1 LACGKF
7 GQDKR
12 IILTQEGLVEL
23 GNGIRSQYDNV
34 RTFFPELRFIELKRY
49 AKRWAEK
56 YVHTIQRICLY
67 GYVPKRLAV
76 YKEVWPGFAVRY
88 ALVFELLPDVDS
100 KTLKELETATEQHE
114 TMHRGYPTLFDNRFF
129 TVYTDRLADDYY
141 KHWVIFLKE
150 ADKEMP
156 LGVMTNEPYWVLY
169 DARISDET
177 YSDGLRLMAH
187 SNVPSTSLSPEL
199 FPKLD
204 PIEFT
209 QRAQEWIGNSPL
221 INEVYLY
228 LGKGADKQFVLIFMT
243 QDKKKLAASTFWTDS
258 LIPLQQDL
266 LSIYRDSK
274 DFNISK
280 WQLFTLG
287 LEEGLPVEL
296 VRPNHCWSLFRA
308 TDEEA
313 QIQEDKI
320 ESADETVLW
329 VVYSRTREM
338 LLKDVYGHSRCL
350 AKPNF
355 DSVNDN
361 FFAHVFENATKRFT
375 LKDLST
381 KGINLN
387 NKSLHKVVDELGF
400 KGKIKKLFFKVTQGV
415 VVFNN
420 PITRKDLLDTNIVVS
435 KTEFSQIFFV

>member
-34 RTFFPELRFIELKRY
+34 RTFFPELRFIDLKRY

-67 GYVPKRLAV
+67 GYVPKRLAS
-76 YKEVWPGFAVRY
+76 YKEIWPGFAVRY
-88 ALVFELLPDVDS
+88 ALVFELLSDVDN
-100 KTLKELETATEQHE
+100 KTLKELETATEQLE
-114 TMHRGYPTLFDNRFF
+114 TIHLVYPALFDNRFF
-129 TVYTDRLADDYY
+129 AVYTDRPADDYY
-141 KHWVIFLKE
+141 KHWVIFLK
-150 ADKEMP
+150 KEGQASP
-156 LGVMTNEPYWVLY
+156 PGVLTDESYWVLY
-169 DARISDET
+169 DSQNNNEAHD
-177 YSDGLRLMAH
+177 DGLRLGTR
-187 SNVPSTSLSPEL
+187 SNAPSTNLSAEL
-199 FPKLD
+199 FPKLN

-209 QRAQEWIGNSPL
+209 ERVQEWIKKWPL
-221 INEVYLY
+221 IDEVMLY
-228 LGKGADKQFVLIFMT
+228 LSKGAQKDFILVFIT
-243 QDKKKLAASTFWTDS
+243 QDKNRLAASDFCADS

-296 VRPNHCWSLFRA
+296 VRPNHCWRLFRA

-313 QIQEDKI
+313 QIREDKI

-329 VVYSRTREM
+329 VVYSRTREV

-355 DSVNDN
+355 DGANDN
-361 FFAHVFENATKRFT
+361 FFAHVFENPAKRFT
-375 LKDLST
+375 LKDLSAN
-381 KGINLN
+381 GVLLN

-400 KGKIKKLFFKVTQGV
+400 KGKLKKLFFNLTQDV

-420 PITRKDLLDTNIVVS
+420 PVTRKDLLETNSIVS
-435 KTEFSQIFFV
+435 EAELSRLFFM